1 MRVIVLDT
9 NCLLQSLPS
18 RSPYHKIWTEV
29 LSGRIRLCVN
39 TEILNEYEEVLSQK
53 TTPEIAHNVVE
64 AIARLHTTIYQ
75 EVYVHFGLIKEDVDD
90 NKFVDCAGFIPQSRC
105 EKSFSEIKTSV
116 LSAVRDVLD
125 KANVEVMVTYRC
137 PFILPPDIFSILLKE
152 HITFILHYFQNILAK
167 IRGRTS
173 IKTKNVKVESH
184 FM

>member
-90 NKFVDCAGFIPQSRC
+90 NKFVDCAVASDAEFIVTNDSH
-105 EKSFSEIKTSV
+105 FNV
-116 LSAVRDVLD
+116 LKIIDWPKL
-125 KANVEVMVTYRC
+125 TIT
-137 PFILPPDIFSILLKE
+137 PLKE
-152 HITFILHYFQNILAK
+152 FARQLDDAD
-167 IRGRTS
+167 
-173 IKTKNVKVESH
+173 
-184 FM
+184 